1 MKHFD
6 ESEFHCCSCGL
17 GFDDMDFSILSKLDI
32 AREYAGV
39 PFVLRSSIRCEAH
52 NKEVGGSSTS
62 SHLEGL
68 AVDIAC
74 PSSYSRYRILKGLM
88 MAGFNRFGIGI
99 DFLHADIDTSKP
111 KELMWAY

>member
-6 ESEFHCCSCGL
+6 RSEFTCCTCGL
-17 GFDDMDFSILSKLDI
+17 GFEDMDFSLLSKLDL

-39 PFVLRSSIRCEAH
+39 PFKINSPIRCESH
-52 NKEVGGSSTS
+52 NKEAGGSKTS

-74 PSSYSRYRILKGLM
+74 TSSYFRYKILKGLM
-88 MAGFNRFGIGI
+88 EAGFNRFGVNSK
-99 DFLHADIDTSKP
+99 FLHADCDTDKS
-111 KELMWAY
+111 KELIWTY